1 MEQTGGCCMKRL
13 IAATFFLS
21 ALSAP
26 REIRAEAKTDFT
38 AILGGTVITATG
50 APAIPDGVVL
60 IEGNRIA
67 AVGRRGEVDVPSG
80 ARVVDAN
87 GKFITPGLIET
98 NVHLVLMV
106 VPEFYV
112 KYEEQLTEVALQA
125 AQVALKYGVTTVMD
139 SWGPLEALLEA
150 RDRINRGEIVASRV
164 LVAGNI
170 VGLGGPF
177 SPYFLNGRGLRWG
190 DWVHPMMRERINALW
205 EVNVGPRL
213 LGLTTDELANE
224 IRAYVGR
231 GVDFVKVA
239 ISAHGIGN
247 PEPLMFS
254 REALETMRDTVHA
267 AGLTFQTH
275 TATLESLR
283 LAIELG
289 VDHMQ
294 HPELVGSL
302 GRSDPQGERVI
313 PDAWIEEI
321 KRKNIYCGIIPPSFA
336 QERMVQNWKAIDHP
350 DDSYVNEL
358 VLMRQLRSD
367 PESFGTRV
375 ANVQKMLRGGVPFTL
390 ATDMG
395 PEASELG
402 PVGWGKIGA
411 RHFDALE
418 SLQEAGA
425 SPMDVIM
432 GATKR
437 GAEAYRLGDR
447 LGTLEAGK
455 IADLLVVN
463 QDPLEH
469 VKNLRDIR
477 IVMKDGAIV
486 ERDSLPT
493 IRVLRFDPEAPWPR

>member
-1 MEQTGGCCMKRL
+1 MNRR
-13 IAATFFLS
+13 IAAAFFLG
-21 ALSAP
+21 ALFTPSGVQAQ
-26 REIRAEAKTDFT
+26 EQADFT
-38 AILGGTVITATG
+38 AIVGGTVITATG

-60 IEGNRIA
+60 MEGERIA
-67 AVGRRGEVDVPSG
+67 AVGRRGEVDIPS
-80 ARVVDAN
+80 DAQVIDAT

-112 KYEEQLTEVALQA
+112 KYEERLTEVALQG

-150 RDRINRGEIVASRV
+150 RDRINNGEVVGSRV

-177 SPYFLNGRGLRWG
+177 TPYFLNGRSLRWG

-213 LGLTTDELANE
+213 MGLTTDELAVE
-224 IRAYVGR
+224 MRKYLGH

-239 ISAHGIGN
+239 VSAHGIGN

-254 REALETMRDTVHA
+254 REALEVMRDEVHA

-294 HPELVGSL
+294 HPAMVGSL
-302 GRSDPQGERVI
+302 SGDDPLGRRVI
-313 PDAWIEEI
+313 PEAWIEEI

-336 QERMVQNWKAIDHP
+336 RERMVREWKASEHP
-350 DDSYVNEL
+350 DEPYANEL
-358 VLMRQLRSD
+358 VLTLQLSRS
-367 PESFGTRV
+367 PESFQARL

-418 SLQEAGA
+418 SLEEAGA

-437 GAEAYRLGDR
+437 GAEAYRLGER

-455 IADLLVVN
+455 IADLLVLN
-463 QDPLEH
+463 QDPLQH
-469 VKNLRDIR
+469 VRNLRDIWM
-477 IVMKDGAIV
+477 VMKDGAV
-486 ERDSLPT
+486 VDREALPT
-493 IRVLRFDPEAPWPR
+493 IRVLRFDPEAPWPY